1 MLLYLWLSF
10 VRSMHLNDGQVYK
23 AILSDLT
30 STSES
35 FKYIHTDP
43 KEATELIVLVSC
55 NSDVSDPHLMIGL
68 TSEVTKS
75 NSLKYDTSRNHALIR
90 LSTSELEVNQTY
102 HLKVTCEIFC
112 AYSIHL
118 SLAQPISLSNSVPI
132 LASVEAEKSL
142 IFAFELTESSVDAF
156 ISARFSGDIEMLV
169 YSNELLNS
177 PLPTTSNWIDDL
189 EFYQEDISGVSKYII
204 VLKGK
209 KASRF
214 TLLAKDDE
222 TKSVNL
228 IPSIVYTDT
237 ILRSGYSNF
246 YISIHSYVSKI
257 EISLTVFNGDADL
270 YLSFSSQPTNT
281 SYDIISQSIGNDYI
295 KIDRSSFA
303 HYDFSSGRVYI
314 SVHGYTDTSFSI
326 VCRLDQF
333 SSVPLLDGVPQQATI
348 LDSELLNFNYEV
360 SSITIELSFY
370 LTTFNG
376 DADLFVK
383 FCYDRCHITKEDL
396 KLDSVYKSI
405 GSSSLQSIDF
415 RYEPEEICVSS
426 KMCNFAVAVYAKTR
440 SYFSLTAATLVSQ
453 IKLQQG
459 LSFIMS
465 SPVAGVRVYEYSVTN
480 PSVFEVDFTLTPI
493 LGDPDICV
501 KSQNYEEESCEVRS
515 DKSGV
520 EIDQVVFIKGK
531 EKETLE
537 SLYLVSVTCFS
548 GCYYSIIAREK
559 AVGKNNTLH
568 LIPGHPQKDTLFNV
582 TGKDFRLYYFNVDSV
597 KSDLKIVLTG
607 ITGKFSM
614 FVSNNPD
621 NVDWKNERFDYNWKV
636 SENDENSEVLVIRKD
651 DKDYLTDS
659 TYLILV
665 KANKFTTENSATYSI
680 QFARSDDVMM
690 LTADVNA
697 FGQVQENSY
706 AYYSFPVHY
715 SHMDIKISLMVST
728 GDPDLYIS
736 FDYLNSRPSK
746 SLYSIRSSHFG
757 SETLTL
763 LWDDEISKY
772 CPDITKEYTHGNSH
786 GCFIYIAVYSLYP
799 SAFTLR
805 VSPISEVPKYM
816 NRGGFVHSSLS
827 QDEYDFYYLFI
838 DVIDDLII
846 ILQNA
851 RGESDLL
858 VSLLEKK
865 SASSDIQEW
874 ERPTEDF
881 AMIKVKNLL
890 TEEVKLSSTQL
901 FEHCSQTCIVLISV
915 KCVSSSC
922 VFLLENPEE
931 NLIKLNEG
939 QAKYGMAGKETQ
951 FYSYVCDKEREEI
964 LIVVTPIENCNPSL
978 YVAKGK
984 TRRPGPED
992 FDWSSE
998 SSDGDSVKI
1007 TSDDSKFDAGSMIGT
1022 YVIGVQSE
1030 SDLCSFTLT
1039 VTNHE
1044 YPVVVLN
1051 PGLPQQGTSG
1061 SGLISYYA
1069 LYNSIAQQI
1078 KISVTP
1084 NTGSPFILVSIHKD
1098 TEDELYADL
1107 PTYTYFKWN
1116 SKFEEDK
1123 YSVTLKSS
1131 DTNFCTFCY
1140 YLIGIAS
1147 EDFTSFTVIGNEEV
1161 NMKVLQNGVPYKSE
1175 LEPGNWDLFSFS
1187 VNVKKGFRVILAEYS
1202 GELNFEVSLTKDMND
1217 VNWQPVVGLRT
1228 KNLEVLPE
1236 DDKFKIGTY
1245 YLRVTTS
1252 SKNALYSL
1260 VWYSQGAYISLIDGW
1275 SMIYSISAFQKESIK
1290 FKFDQTGSV
1299 FCSIESLFHQANP
1312 SVSAFLNPKK
1322 STNKKAIGVYSS
1334 LNYTGNHLSLDFT
1347 VPSTDTLTLLI
1358 NDADI
1363 TFRASSEFSLY
1374 CTASFHPAVLTPGK
1388 QSIGHLSSSI
1398 PALRYEFT
1406 LSKSQNLNIYVI
1418 PCEGSIRLQASTNWT
1433 ILKGDPHILTAIKL
1447 TDGAIVAQ
1455 VADVEGKVYL
1465 SVLRSP
1471 SSLTATFK
1479 IYADDKRLPR
1489 LYAGKQ
1495 GFISWTYNEDRVK
1508 LEWSALEY
1516 ANGSIFDGQ
1525 VTYYVFYTEDSNVM
1539 LQSTCQAQ
1547 YAASHSMGSWIS
1559 NTRDLKIEVVL
1570 KTEGFVTIVAHVEQ
1584 EGVSALRDLIY
1595 DKTKITG
1602 TVERAKAGRLIFLL
1616 SLIVLVLFAGLGIYF
1631 WKFRKAKEDMKKFED
1646 HGKQIVA
1653 DENVTGNVTINDV

>member
-35 FKYIHTDP
+35 FKYIHTDS

-55 NSDVSDPHLMIGL
+55 ISDVSDPHLMIGL
-68 TSEVTKS
+68 SSEVSKK
-75 NSLKYDTSRNHALIR
+75 NCLKYDKSRNHALIR
-90 LSTSELEVNQTY
+90 LSTSDLEVNQTY

-112 AYSIHL
+112 SYSIHL
-118 SLAQPISLSNSVPI
+118 SLVQPISLSNSVPI

-156 ISARFSGDIEMLV
+156 ISARFSGDLEMLI
-169 YSNELLNS
+169 YSNSLENS
-177 PLPTTSNWIDDL
+177 ALPITSNRIDDL
-189 EFYQEDISGVSKYII
+189 EFYQNDISGVSKYII

-214 TLLAKDDE
+214 TLLAKDND
-222 TKSVNL
+222 TKSVSL
-228 IPSIVYTDT
+228 IPSMVYTDT

-246 YISIHSYVSKI
+246 YVSIHSYVSKI

-270 YLSFSSQPTNT
+270 YLSFSTQPTNT

-295 KIDRSSFA
+295 KLDRPSFA

-326 VCRLDQF
+326 VCRLDQT
-333 SSVPLLDGVPQQATI
+333 SSVPLFDGIPQQATI
-348 LDSELLNFNYEV
+348 LNSELLNFNYEV
-360 SSITIELSFY
+360 SSSTVDLSIY
-370 LTTFNG
+370 LTTFSG
-376 DADLFVK
+376 DADIYVK
-383 FCYDRCHITKEDL
+383 FCYDRCHISIEDL
-396 KLDSVYKSI
+396 ELDSVFKSI
-405 GSSSLQSIDF
+405 GSSSLQLIDLK
-415 RYEPEEICVSS
+415 YEPEEICIST
-426 KMCNFAVAVYAKTR
+426 KMCNLAVAVFAETR

-465 SPVAGVRVYEYSVTN
+465 SPIAGVRVYEYSVTN
-480 PSVFEVDFTLTPI
+480 PSVFEVDFTLSPI

-501 KSQNYEEESCEVRS
+501 RSQGYEEENCEMRS

-520 EIDQVVFIKGK
+520 EIDQVVFVKGE

-537 SLYLVSVTCFS
+537 SLYLISVTCFS

-568 LIPGHPQKDTLFNV
+568 LIPGHPQKDTLYNV
-582 TGKDFRLYYFNVDSV
+582 TDKDYRLYYFCVDSV

-621 NVDWKNERFDYNWKV
+621 NVDWKNEKFDYHWKAT
-636 SENDENSEVLVIRKD
+636 ENDENSEVLIIRKD
-651 DKDYLTDS
+651 DANYLADS
-659 TYLILV
+659 NYLILV
-665 KANKFTTENSATYSI
+665 QANKFTSDNSATYSI
-680 QFARSDDVMM
+680 QFARSDDIMM
-690 LTADVNA
+690 LTADANT

-715 SHMDIKISLMVST
+715 SHMDLKISLMVST

-736 FDYLNSRPSK
+736 FDYLNSRPTK

-772 CPDITKEYTHGNSH
+772 CPDINKEYTHGNSH
-786 GCFIYIAVYSLYP
+786 GCFIYIGVYSQYS

-805 VSPISEVPKYM
+805 VSPLSEVPKYI

-827 QDEYDFYYLFI
+827 SDEYDFYYLFI
-838 DVIDDLII
+838 DVVDELII

-858 VSLLEKK
+858 VSLMEKK
-865 SASSDIQEW
+865 SAPDDIQEW

-890 TEEVKLSSTQL
+890 TEEVKMTSAQL
-901 FEHCSQTCIVLISV
+901 QEYCSQTCIVLISV
-915 KCVSSSC
+915 KCASSSC

-964 LIVVTPIENCNPSL
+964 LIILTPIENCNPSL

-984 TRRPGPED
+984 NRRPGPED

-998 SSDGDSVKI
+998 SSGGDSVKI
-1007 TSDDSKFDAGSMIGT
+1007 TSNDSKFDRASMIGT

-1030 SDLCSFTLT
+1030 SDLCSYTLT

-1044 YPVVVLN
+1044 YPVVILN

-1061 SGLISYYA
+1061 GGLISYYA
-1069 LYNSIAQQI
+1069 LYNSIAQKI

-1084 NTGSPFILVSIHKD
+1084 NTGSPFIVVSIHKD
-1098 TEDELYADL
+1098 TEDELYAEL

-1123 YSVTLKSS
+1123 YSITITSS
-1131 DTNFCTFCY
+1131 DKDFCTFCY

-1147 EDFTSFTVIGNEEV
+1147 DDYTSFTVIGNEEL
-1161 NMKVLQNGVPYKSE
+1161 NMKLLQNGVPYKSE

-1202 GELNFEVSLTKDMND
+1202 GEVNFEVSLTRDMNEISW
-1217 VNWQPVVGLRT
+1217 VPAVGLRT
-1228 KNLEVLPE
+1228 KSLEVLPE

-1275 SMIYSISAFQKESIK
+1275 SMIYSIKATQKDPIK

-1299 FCSIESLFHQANP
+1299 FCSVESLFHQSNP
-1312 SVSAFLNPKK
+1312 SVSAYLNPKK
-1322 STNKKAIGVYSS
+1322 STNKKAIGTFSS
-1334 LNYTGNHLSLDFT
+1334 LNYTGNHLSLDFI
-1347 VPSTDTLTLLI
+1347 VPSTDSLTLLI
-1358 NDADI
+1358 NDAEI
-1363 TFRASSEFSLY
+1363 TFRESSEFSLY

-1433 ILKGDPHILTAIKL
+1433 IIKGDQHILTAIKL

-1455 VADVEGKVYL
+1455 VMDVEGKVYL

-1471 SSLTATFK
+1471 SASTATFK
-1479 IYADDKRLPR
+1479 IYADDKKLPR
-1489 LYAGKQ
+1489 LYAGNQ
-1495 GFISWTYNEDRVK
+1495 GFISWAYNSEKVK
-1508 LEWSALEY
+1508 LEWSGVEY
-1516 ANGSIFDGQ
+1516 ANGSIYDGQ
-1525 VTYYVFYTEDSNVM
+1525 VTYYLFYTEDSTVM

-1547 YAASHSMGSWIS
+1547 YAASHSMGSWIG
-1559 NTRDLKIEVVL
+1559 NTRDLKTEIVL
-1570 KTEGFVTIVAHVEQ
+1570 KREGFVTIVAHVEQ
-1584 EGVSALRDLIY
+1584 EGVSPLRDLIY
-1595 DKTKITG
+1595 DKIKITG
-1602 TVERAKAGRLIFLL
+1602 TAERAKAGKLIFFL

-1631 WKFRKAKEDMKKFED
+1631 WKFRKAKEEMKNFED
-1646 HGKQIVA
+1646 HGKKIA
-1653 DENVTGNVTINDV
+1653 LEENATGNVTINDV